1 MVDEGDATY
10 AIATDVLAQLWSG
23 ALPGLRLQPELCLAN
38 DEAVAWA
45 VRPDN
50 PKLLE
55 ALNAFVAQEGRTAR
69 LEAAVI
75 FQRYYASL
83 PRLRGALRRSAL
95 SRIGE
100 FAPHFQEAGDRY
112 GFDWLLLGAQGF
124 QESRLDPSA
133 RNPSG
138 AVGLMQVLPSTG
150 AQMGFPDLEKPRS
163 NVLAGAAYLRH
174 LRDEWFDDPRISPED
189 RIYFSLAAYNAGP
202 GAIGDIRRRTGRA
215 GLDPER
221 WFGNVE
227 VMVQHRIGDEP
238 VAYVSNIHRYYLAY
252 KLSPPSVP

>member
-1 MVDEGDATY
+1 
-10 AIATDVLAQLWSG
+10 
-23 ALPGLRLQPELCLAN
+23 
-38 DEAVAWA
+38 
-45 VRPDN
+45 VRPGN
-50 PKLLE
+50 PLLLA
-55 ALNAFVAQEGRTAR
+55 ALDAFVTQVGRTAR
-69 LEAAVI
+69 LDATVI

-100 FAPHFQEAGDRY
+100 YAPHFQEAGDRY

-133 RNPSG
+133 RSPTG

-174 LRDEWFDDPRISPED
+174 LRDEWFDDPAISPED
-189 RIYFSLAAYNAGP
+189 RSYFSLAAYNAGP